1 LAMSYNVAPPSGMSH
16 SRTSACGV
24 GYACRHD
31 VTESAAPTKPEYD
44 PADYPENNCPL
55 FPQIIKRGMALG
67 HEDRDAAFAYME
79 ERINGDGIDINS
91 KDRYGNTAV
100 HYNYEFPEILAWLL
114 AHGADIDA
122 QNKDDWTAMHL
133 ACNDFDDRYKECLD
147 MCERGAD
154 PNLQGRRGRT
164 PLNLA
169 CAKHFK
175 SGQSRANLIKMLLA
189 NGADPNKQWEEGTA
203 LHDVLVPSLN
213 EPNPAEPDAM
223 VAILDANCEINTRA
237 ESDGNTA
244 FQRLVQMDGHG
255 MDPTIAVQIG
265 GYLLNCKADY
275 TSPSGNGHPP
285 RRNAR
290 SNEMRALFNM
300 SKQGSGSG
308 TAGMSTN

>member
-1 LAMSYNVAPPSGMSH
+1 MGGDHLAMSYNVAPPAGMSH
-16 SRTSACGV
+16 SRSGNSCGV

-122 QNKDDWTAMHL
+122 QTKDGFSAMHL

-189 NGADPNKQWEEGTA
+189 NGA
-203 LHDVLVPSLN
+203 
-213 EPNPAEPDAM
+213 EPNAM

-290 SNEMRALFNM
+290 SNEMRALFNN

-308 TAGMSTN
+308 TAGMQTN